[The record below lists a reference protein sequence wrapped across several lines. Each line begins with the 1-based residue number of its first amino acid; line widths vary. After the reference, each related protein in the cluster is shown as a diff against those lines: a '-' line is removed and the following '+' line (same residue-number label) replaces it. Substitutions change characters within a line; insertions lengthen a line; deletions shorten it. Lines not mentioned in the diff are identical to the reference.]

1 MFSPGGDDDDDC
13 DGKLVSWLSGYR
25 LFSGSGHVF
34 QPKLCL
40 GLSKA
45 NESPSLTLPTGRS
58 MFFPLKNGQRSVPGR
73 CPVRVWASRHE
84 KEL

>member
-1 MFSPGGDDDDDC
+1 MFSPGDDDD

-45 NESPSLTLPTGRS
+45 NESSLGPSLTLPTGRS
-58 MFFPLKNGQRSVPGR
+58 LFVPLKNGQRSVGPSLG
-73 CPVRVWASRHE
+73 V
-84 KEL
+84 